1 MFWGDWTEQRREMVA
16 AILNAARYGGDQAIA
31 APRGEGKTSIVQCVT
46 IYCVMHGI
54 LSFPL
59 IAAAT
64 GPNAEQILAN
74 IKYQLERNQALA
86 DDYPEICDPILALDG
101 TAQRGATQTANG
113 KRTFLKWAQDYIVL
127 PTVRVPDHWDPR
139 LRPGQLSL
147 GSGAVITTRGLDS
160 AIRGVLVGTKRP
172 DLVIIDDP
180 ETRDSARS
188 GVQTDLRA
196 RTIEADLAGLG
207 GPGKRLARVMLTTTM
222 SSYSLSATYIDRAR
236 KPSWKGRRMQFI
248 VAWPDRKDLWDR
260 YIEQRQT
267 NQNTG
272 DDTARGA
279 NRFYLDHRAEMDAGA
294 VTGNPSRYIT
304 DPAPDGTPLE
314 NSSLQHAYN
323 IIADRG
329 LEHFLTEYQNDPPA
343 EVDAQQLYL
352 TTYHIRANCRTGHER
367 GVVPDDTIALTC
379 GADVNL
385 NGLHVVTIAWSDAAA
400 GSIIDFSFVPF
411 ATEGRPAAACEKIVL
426 DGLQTWWDGIRTHP
440 WGQLDD
446 REGTGWVPDLTLIDS
461 GWKDKQ
467 WGTEPVYILA
477 AQAGFRGILPCK
489 GRSPWQQ
496 RNASQTV
503 VPLPECNLSYANG
516 IWLAD
521 LDADAWKLKVHHGFL
536 QPFGTVGSLALFTP
550 PRDEAGREKWQ
561 RHQNYAGHILSE
573 EWQKQPNGSYRWV
586 PEGSRP
592 GHLRSQK
599 ANHYLDATA
608 YAIAARTIW
617 GLWTIRPKQ
626 GPPTKP
632 ARKPPQ
638 SRPRHAVR
646 QFVDSNPLKNGDWL
660 ESGRFVPVP
669 LFQQTR

>member
-1 MFWGDWTEQRREMVA
+1 
-16 AILNAARYGGDQAIA
+16 
-31 APRGEGKTSIVQCVT
+31 
-46 IYCVMHGI
+46 
-54 LSFPL
+54 
-59 IAAAT
+59 
-64 GPNAEQILAN
+64 
-74 IKYQLERNQALA
+74 
-86 DDYPEICDPILALDG
+86 
-101 TAQRGATQTANG
+101 
-113 KRTFLKWAQDYIVL
+113 
-127 PTVRVPDHWDPR
+127 
-139 LRPGQLSL
+139 
-147 GSGAVITTRGLDS
+147 
-160 AIRGVLVGTKRP
+160 
-172 DLVIIDDP
+172 
-180 ETRDSARS
+180 
-188 GVQTDLRA
+188 
-196 RTIEADLAGLG
+196 
-207 GPGKRLARVMLTTTM
+207 
-222 SSYSLSATYIDRAR
+222 
-236 KPSWKGRRMQFI
+236 
-248 VAWPDRKDLWDR
+248 
-260 YIEQRQT
+260 
-267 NQNTG
+267 
-272 DDTARGA
+272 
-279 NRFYLDHRAEMDAGA
+279 
-294 VTGNPSRYIT
+294 
-304 DPAPDGTPLE
+304 
-314 NSSLQHAYN
+314 
-323 IIADRG
+323 
-329 LEHFLTEYQNDPPA
+329 
-343 EVDAQQLYL
+343 
-352 TTYHIRANCRTGHER
+352 
-367 GVVPDDTIALTC
+367 
-379 GADVNL
+379 VNL

-411 ATEGRPAAACEKIVL
+411 ATEGRPAAACEKLVL

-573 EWQKQPNGSYRWV
+573 EWQKQPNSSYRWV

-626 GPPTKP
+626 GPPGKP
-632 ARKPPQ
+632 ARKPP
-638 SRPRHAVR
+638 SRDRDTP
-646 QFVDSNPLKNGDWL
+646 FGSSWI
-660 ESGRFVPVP
+660 
-669 LFQQTR
+669 QTR